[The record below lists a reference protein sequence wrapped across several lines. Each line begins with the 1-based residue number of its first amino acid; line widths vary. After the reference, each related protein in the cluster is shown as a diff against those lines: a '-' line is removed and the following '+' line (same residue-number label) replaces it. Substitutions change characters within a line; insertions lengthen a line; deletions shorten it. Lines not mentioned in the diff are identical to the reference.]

1 MFLLK
6 HSDSL
11 KNKHS
16 MYNNTI
22 FYNLCYAIN
31 KNMHYKMKY
40 SNNELHDITFFTLRQ
55 WYERDR
61 VSSLLHTL

>member
-1 MFLLK
+1 
-6 HSDSL
+6 
-11 KNKHS
+11 